1 MFVVAA
7 QFLIGLVF
15 VAAVLGKATDYP
27 AFVASVG
34 DLRLRPAA
42 PLAALVLAGEIGVV
56 ALLAIRPAAGFG
68 LAALLLAAFAVAIT
82 GALRRGDT
90 KPCRCFGRS
99 TTPLG
104 RHHVWRNA
112 FLIAVA
118 ALGALATAVP
128 ADLATAGPAGPA
140 VAVLAAVAGLIAG
153 GLIVMLDDLRF
164 LFT

>member
-1 MFVVAA
+1 MSVTVVAC

-27 AFVASVG
+27 AFVTSVG
-34 DLRLRPAA
+34 DLGFRPAA
-42 PLAALVLAGEIGVV
+42 PIAALVLAGEIGVAGLV
-56 ALLAIRPAAGFG
+56 AVLPAAGFP
-68 LAALLLAAFAVAIT
+68 LAILLLLAFAVAIAR
-82 GALRRGDT
+82 ALRRGQA

-99 TTPLG
+99 SAPLG

-118 ALGALATAVP
+118 ALGALGT
-128 ADLATAGPAGPA
+128 LATPGPVSPAAG
-140 VAVLAAVAGLIAG
+140 VLAAVAGLVAG

-164 LFT
+164 LFA